1 MATASI
7 AAAKV
12 SKGLDY
18 RTVWRW
24 HFYAAMFCVP
34 FVLYLAFTGT
44 LFLFHPQVQQW
55 LDRPYSHLSTVGPA
69 ASINDQVKA
78 ALAAEPGS
86 NLHAYQLPLTP
97 TSPAEI
103 LVGQGLKEFRV
114 YVNPRTLEV
123 LKIYDEDQ
131 RLDHFTLR
139 LHGEMLIGN
148 TGSYIVELA
157 ASWTVV
163 MILTGLYL
171 WWPRTS
177 ERFAGV
183 FYPRL
188 KQGQRIFWR
197 DIHAVTG
204 VYVSF
209 FALFLLF
216 SGLPWA
222 KSWGSYLKLARRV
235 GGRALI
241 STDWTTSSAEEKAIR
256 ASYNNDP
263 NAGPSVSRAEGTN
276 NSVKGPM
283 QGMDMSSMAGMDMS
297 DGEHSDHAPRTMS
310 RLAPANAYGAI
321 DTMVATVAPLNLA
334 NPVLVSPPQKFGGN
348 WTARSDALNRP
359 LRANLVLDG
368 KTGAI
373 VSRTDFQSKNFID
386 RLVGIGIAA
395 HEGALFGW
403 VNQLVSLF
411 TAVSLTTL
419 SVSGLIMWWRRR
431 PEGVLG
437 APPVIRRMRFSAPL
451 IAIILFLSIYFP
463 FLGGSIIFVALAEY
477 FILRRIPATRQWLGL
492 SAQAG

>member
-1 MATASI
+1 METTYGNRI
-7 AAAKV
+7 HRC
-12 SKGLDY
+12 SKGIERPRLSH
-18 RTVWRW
+18 RL
-24 HFYAAMFCVP
+24 A
-34 FVLYLAFTGT
+34 LAF
-44 LFLFHPQVQQW
+44 LCRHVLCAFC
-55 LDRPYSHLSTVGPA
+55 SLS
-69 ASINDQVKA
+69 SLHRDDQVKA

-241 STDWTTSSAEEKAIR
+241 STDWTTSSAEEKAIPR
-256 ASYNNDP
+256 RTSFAHPITTIQMLDP
-263 NAGPSVSRAEGTN
+263 A
-276 NSVKGPM
+276 
-283 QGMDMSSMAGMDMS
+283 
-297 DGEHSDHAPRTMS
+297 
-310 RLAPANAYGAI
+310 
-321 DTMVATVAPLNLA
+321 
-334 NPVLVSPPQKFGGN
+334 
-348 WTARSDALNRP
+348 
-359 LRANLVLDG
+359 
-368 KTGAI
+368 
-373 VSRTDFQSKNFID
+373 
-386 RLVGIGIAA
+386 
-395 HEGALFGW
+395 
-403 VNQLVSLF
+403 
-411 TAVSLTTL
+411 
-419 SVSGLIMWWRRR
+419 
-431 PEGVLG
+431 
-437 APPVIRRMRFSAPL
+437 
-451 IAIILFLSIYFP
+451 
-463 FLGGSIIFVALAEY
+463 
-477 FILRRIPATRQWLGL
+477 
-492 SAQAG
+492 

>member
-1 MATASI
+1 MSTSSI
-7 AAAKV
+7 AAPKIAR
-12 SKGLDY
+12 GLDY

-24 HFYAAMFCVP
+24 HFYAALFCVP
-34 FVLYLAFTGT
+34 FVLYLSFTGT
-44 LFLFHPQVQQW
+44 LFLFHPQMQQW
-55 LDRPYSHLSTVGPA
+55 LDRPYSHLSTAGPPA
-69 ASINDQVKA
+69 TVNDQVKA
-78 ALAAEPGS
+78 ALAAEPGT

-103 LVGQGLKEFRV
+103 LVGKGLNEYRV

-123 LKIYDEDQ
+123 LKIYNEDD
-131 RLDHFTLR
+131 RLDHFFLR

-177 ERFAGV
+177 ARFAGV

-188 KQGQRIFWR
+188 PQGQRIFWR

-216 SGLPWA
+216 TGLPWA

-235 GGRALI
+235 AGHAVI
-241 STDWTTSSAEEKAIR
+241 SADWTTSSAEEKAAR
-256 ASYNNDP
+256 AAYNNDP
-263 NAGPSVSRAEGTN
+263 TAGA
-276 NSVKGPM
+276 
-283 QGMDMSSMAGMDMS
+283 SMAGMDMS
-297 DGEHSDHAPRTMS
+297 SMSGMDMGSGEHSEHPPHTMIKP
-310 RLAPANAYGAI
+310 APANAYVAI
-321 DTMVATVAPLNLA
+321 DKMVATVAPLNLA
-334 NPVLVSPPQKFGGN
+334 QPVLVSPPHKFGGH
-348 WTARSDALNRP
+348 WTARSDALDRP
-359 LRANLVLDG
+359 LRVTLVLDG

-373 VSRTDFQSKNFID
+373 LKREDFQSKSWID
-386 RLVGIGIAA
+386 RAVGIGIAA

-403 VNQLVSLF
+403 ANQLLSLF
-411 TAVSLTTL
+411 TAVSLSVL

-431 PEGVLG
+431 PDGVLG
-437 APPVIRRMRFSAPL
+437 APPLARRVRFSVAL
-451 IAIILFLSIYFP
+451 IAIILALSIYFP
-463 FLGGSIIFVALAEY
+463 FLGGSIILVALTER
-477 FILRRIPATRQWLGL
+477 FILRRISVTKHWLGL
-492 SAQAG
+492 SPVNT